1 MYPDVRGLEGSFTC
15 VVSSSKPKVGTPLD
29 SIRTTAGKLSLR
41 AFYHPWS
48 LRVLLKTVQGHTDQ
62 ERMSNFTEQRT
73 LGTHDSECSEFWIW
87 IGSRNPR
94 LMDKQLKF
102 R

>member
-1 MYPDVRGLEGSFTC
+1 M
-15 VVSSSKPKVGTPLD
+15 VSSSKPKVGTPLD

-73 LGTHDSECSEFWIW
+73 LGTHDSECSEFRVW

>member
-15 VVSSSKPKVGTPLD
+15 VVPSSKPKVGTHLTV
-29 SIRTTAGKLSLR
+29 SEQQQLNLAWRLL
-41 AFYHPWS
+41 YHPWS
-48 LRVLLKTVQGHTDQ
+48 LRVLLKTVKAMTDR
-62 ERMSNFTEQRT
+62 ERMSNSTEQRT